1 MKAIVAE
8 HGEVVIPEAIR
19 ESMGIGVNTI
29 LDFVEEGD
37 QLIARKVTAD
47 EVVRRVYGR
56 LNLGKSTD
64 EIMLELR
71 GKQ

>member
-1 MKAIVAE
+1 MKAVVAE

-64 EIMLELR
+64 EIMTDLR

>member
-19 ESMGIGVNTI
+19 ERMGIGANTI
-29 LDFVEEGD
+29 LDFVEEGG
-37 QLIARKVTAD
+37 QLIARKVSAE

-56 LNLGKSTD
+56 LRLDKSTD
-64 EIMLELR
+64 ELMLELR